1 MDIILTLAPF
11 SNSKIY
17 EEKIIELNNEI
28 GIDIQ
33 LNSKEKTRQPRFNIK
48 ATNNDMTFEEL
59 VNKFKKLGVYIFESK
74 FYVNDEPSNNSN
86 VHSNYTGFIDFTLE
100 YNLLIIGN
108 GFDIGHGLKTK
119 YTDFLQQ
126 INILNE
132 ILNRGEVSNKINDNI
147 KYNNIIID
155 EKNILEAFNTTF
167 NKLFKSSIITDTTL
181 DKTFDRLFKIQNFC
195 EKFKQNS
202 NQDVCTFANEY
213 KEKYQSLAD
222 TNIYLLN
229 LSYNILKNI
238 LEDINN
244 SFYFTRS
251 TIISNLIKDNSMKI
265 KWFLAE
271 NHISNNLLI
280 QYFLKKYNDNKIL
293 GNNWIDIESE
303 LFTIIKI
310 LETIKLNYSTSLF
323 NIQKLTV
330 DPFLIE
336 FLLKIF
342 EVNIHVSP
350 KYNEI
355 KFKSKIKK
363 LEQDLDNFIFLLCSY
378 LLSIEEDFTQSKNQQ
393 QLMDIYHI
401 SHNITHLLSFNYTDT
416 FRKIY
421 SKPISSFYDISNK
434 FKYIKDY
441 IYVDFIHGNI
451 SNNNLVLGISETLS
465 SEIANTEH
473 SFIYFK
479 KYFQRIY
486 KKTGAKYTDWLKNFT
501 FNTVY
506 IYGHSLDIT
515 DKEILFDI
523 ITHQN
528 VKKIIIFYY
537 DETHY
542 RQEISNLVKILDKNT
557 FLNYVAE
564 HKIIFKEQ
572 SNLYY
577 KSKT

>member
-119 YTDFLQQ
+119 YTNFLEQ
-126 INILNE
+126 IQ
-132 ILNRGEVSNKINDNI
+132 ILNRILNKPQNEDQLNTLNDV
-147 KYNNIIID
+147 
-155 EKNILEAFNTTF
+155 F
-167 NKLFKSSIITDTTL
+167 NKLFKTNNTIDSTL
-181 DKTFDRLFKIQNFC
+181 DKTFDRLFNIKNFC
-195 EKFKQNS
+195 KNFRQNKGTDPDS
-202 NQDVCTFANEY
+202 FANKY
-213 KEKYQSLAD
+213 KEKYSSLPD
-222 TNIYLLN
+222 TNIFLLK
-229 LSYNILKNI
+229 LSYNVLKNI
-238 LEDINN
+238 LNEIKKPLINLPKFMEDD
-244 SFYFTRS
+244 
-251 TIISNLIKDNSMKI
+251 TIKL
-265 KWFLAE
+265 KWFLAK
-271 NHISNNLLI
+271 NYISNNLLI
-280 QYFLKKYNDNKIL
+280 QYFLDKYISNTMS
-293 GNNWIDIESE
+293 GNNWIDIEAE
-303 LFTIIKI
+303 VFAIIKN
-310 LETIKLNYSTSLF
+310 LETIKINYGNSCFRIHNLTTDPSFKKLLASLYHNDSYF
-323 NIQKLTV
+323 HKEIEEIRKIDNLSIQ
-330 DPFLIE
+330 
-336 FLLKIF
+336 
-342 EVNIHVSP
+342 
-350 KYNEI
+350 YNEI
-355 KFKSKIKK
+355 KIKK

-421 SKPISSFYDISNK
+421 SKPISSFYDIDISNK
-434 FKYIKDY
+434 FKYIKNY

-465 SEIANTEH
+465 SEKANTEH

-486 KKTGAKYTDWLKNFT
+486 KKTGAKYTDWLKNVT

-515 DKEILFDI
+515 DKEILYDI